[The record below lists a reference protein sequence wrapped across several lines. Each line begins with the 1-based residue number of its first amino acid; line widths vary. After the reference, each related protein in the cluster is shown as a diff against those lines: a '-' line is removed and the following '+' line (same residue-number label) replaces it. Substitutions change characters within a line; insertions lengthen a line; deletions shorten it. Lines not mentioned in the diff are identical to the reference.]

1 MKYIDI
7 AQDVAD
13 KTGVPIETILL
24 IYKKHFKFIVDKIK
38 QINVKEIKSF
48 DDYRKYKLSFNL
60 QHLGKF
66 YLNYKIIKK
75 YNESIRNTT
84 DVQ

>member
-1 MKYIDI
+1 MKYIDV

-38 QINVKEIKSF
+38 
-48 DDYRKYKLSFNL
+48 
-60 QHLGKF
+60 
-66 YLNYKIIKK
+66 
-75 YNESIRNTT
+75 
-84 DVQ
+84 

>member
-7 AQDVAD
+7 AQDVAE
-13 KTGVPIETILL
+13 KTGVPVETVIL
-24 IYKKHFKFIVDKIK
+24 IYKKYFKFIVDKIK
-38 QINVKEIKSF
+38 SININEINSF
-48 DDYRKYKLSFNL
+48 DDYRKYKTSFNL
-60 QHLGKF
+60 QHLGKL

-75 YNESIRNTT
+75 RNESIGNTT